1 MGKTGGF
8 SKAFGLRRAA
18 VLAAALAGLLL
29 ALEVSAQGVKPST
42 TAPKANQP
50 SAGSTTTSSTG
61 KSVPS
66 INIVAPNSAGVSH
79 NIYNQFNVGPNG
91 LILNNATQAGQS
103 QIGGQLGANPNFTGG
118 NYAKLILNEVTGG
131 SASSLQGYIEI
142 FGHSADF
149 ILANPA
155 GVTCNGCGFIN
166 TPRVTLTTGTPN
178 LDANGG
184 LSGFTV
190 GGSGQI
196 SIEGTVNITGVQYFD
211 VAARSIFVGGE
222 ISDSAMQAEVG
233 LFAGRNN
240 FDYNAR
246 TATALADDGS
256 AKPAFGIDAS
266 AGSIKAGKIAAQ
278 STEKGVGTRT
288 GNLQAGAGG
297 LTITADGKLVF
308 AGKTQSQGAISAKSV
323 SGDIQ
328 IAGQLWSQASL
339 DLWAGGNISL
349 LAQVS
354 AGALGNV
361 SVTAQG
367 LTLNAGAVLGAGL
380 DAATGNFTGGG
391 ALTVAAASLWNA
403 GTMHATQ
410 NVTLGLTGVLNNQAT
425 GTIHADG
432 TLTVNAASL
441 ENYGSVNPS
450 GPQGEISGQMLVINA
465 GDIANAGKLLAS
477 QALTIASSGQV
488 MNALGTIQ
496 AGGRLSITAAGNVE
510 NLSGVIQGQDLAI
523 NAQTIDNVTL
533 VSSNGQLT
541 LPTEFAGA
549 SSQSLQALFGTQ
561 NGAFLNGLGVPLGGA
576 AAATPKTVS
585 WFGLDL
591 AAASQGS
598 FTGTA
603 AQQAA
608 IGATNGV
615 TLNAS
620 KDINSVGG
628 KLSAGTDLNLNAG
641 GSVGIQAAQLTGT
654 SSSTTHLG
662 SALTAGGNVTVNAG
676 GDITIQ
682 ASTVTAGKNA
692 QINAQGQVTL
702 LGVQDEVKTDTRHTS
717 CGFWGLDCS
726 SSGSVT
732 DTVTALAAT
741 VNAGGWIAIKGK
753 DIAANGANIGAQGSV
768 TLTAS
773 GSVVNMLGTIAAGGG
788 VTINA
793 GGNFENLSGTVQG
806 QDVTVNAQTIENVTL
821 VNRDGTLIL
830 PPNIAAL
837 FNANTGPA
845 RQRGRSQLEQ
855 ALLTAAGRRWLA
867 PERRLGVL
875 FRQRRQQRPHRYGRP
890 GGQHQR
896 HERRDPQR
904 PPGHQQCGRQAYRHQ
919 WRSDAQCG
927 RQCQHPG
934 PGAEHRPGRQQLNHD
949 PCEVRALGW
958 RQRHHQRG
966 RRCHHPGH
974 GYQVGQEHPDQR
986 ARRR

>member
-18 VLAAALAGLLL
+18 MLVAALAGLAL
-29 ALEVSAQGVKPST
+29 APEVSAQGVKPST

-66 INIVAPNSAGVSH
+66 INIVAPNSKGVSH

-118 NYAKLILNEVTGG
+118 NYAHLILNEVTGG

-166 TPRVTLTTGTPN
+166 TPRVTLTTGMPN
-178 LDANGG
+178 LDANGA

-196 SIEGTVNITGVQYFD
+196 DIEGTVNITGVQYFD

-266 AGSIKAGKIAAQ
+266 AGSIKAGKIAAPG
-278 STEKGVGTRT
+278 TEKGVGTRT

-297 LTITADGKLVF
+297 MMLTADGKLVL
-308 AGKTQSQGAISAKSV
+308 GKTQSQGAISAKSV

-328 IAGQLWSQASL
+328 VGGQLWSQASL
-339 DLWAGGNISL
+339 DLWAGGNVSI

-441 ENYGSVNPS
+441 ENYGSVSPS

-533 VSSNGQLT
+533 VSRNGQLT

-676 GDITIQ
+676 GDVTIQ

-717 CGFWGLDCS
+717 CGWFGLDCS

-741 VNAGGWIAIKGK
+741 VNAGGWVRSRAR
-753 DIAANGANIGAQGSV
+753 
-768 TLTAS
+768 T
-773 GSVVNMLGTIAAGGG
+773 
-788 VTINA
+788 
-793 GGNFENLSGTVQG
+793 
-806 QDVTVNAQTIENVTL
+806 
-821 VNRDGTLIL
+821 L
-830 PPNIAAL
+830 PPTVAISAPRAAS
-837 FNANTGPA
+837 P
-845 RQRGRSQLEQ
+845 
-855 ALLTAAGRRWLA
+855 
-867 PERRLGVL
+867 
-875 FRQRRQQRPHRYGRP
+875 
-890 GGQHQR
+890 
-896 HERRDPQR
+896 
-904 PPGHQQCGRQAYRHQ
+904 
-919 WRSDAQCG
+919 
-927 RQCQHPG
+927 
-934 PGAEHRPGRQQLNHD
+934 
-949 PCEVRALGW
+949 
-958 RQRHHQRG
+958 
-966 RRCHHPGH
+966 
-974 GYQVGQEHPDQR
+974 
-986 ARRR
+986 

>member
-1 MGKTGGF
+1 MASSSTTPP
-8 SKAFGLRRAA
+8 RRASPRSA
-18 VLAAALAGLLL
+18 ASLAPIPISPAG
-29 ALEVSAQGVKPST
+29 T
-42 TAPKANQP
+42 T
-50 SAGSTTTSSTG
+50 
-61 KSVPS
+61 
-66 INIVAPNSAGVSH
+66 PN
-79 NIYNQFNVGPNG
+79 
-91 LILNNATQAGQS
+91 
-103 QIGGQLGANPNFTGG
+103 
-118 NYAKLILNEVTGG
+118 LILNEVTGG

-222 ISDSAMQAEVG
+222 IGDSAMQAEVG

-246 TATALADDGS
+246 TAAALADDGS

-266 AGSIKAGKIAAQ
+266 AGSIKAGKIAAA
-278 STEKGVGTRT
+278 STEKGVGMRT

-297 LTITADGKLVF
+297 MMLTADGKLVL
-308 AGKTQSQGAISAKSV
+308 GKTQSQGAISAKSV

-328 IAGQLWSQASL
+328 IGGQLWSQASL
-339 DLWAGGNISL
+339 DLWAGGNVSL

-441 ENYGSVNPS
+441 ENYGSANPG

-533 VSSNGQLT
+533 VSRNGQLT

-591 AAASQGS
+591 AAVSQGS

-662 SALTAGGNVTVNAG
+662 SALTAGGSVTVNAG
-676 GDITIQ
+676 GDVTIQ
-682 ASTVTAGKNA
+682 GSTVTAGKNA

-717 CGFWGLDCS
+717 CGWFGLDCS
-726 SSGSVT
+726 SSGSVS

-753 DIAANGANIGAQGSV
+753 DIAGNGANIGAQGSV

-773 GSVVNMLGTIAAGGG
+773 GSVVNMLGTDCGRRRRH
-788 VTINA
+788 
-793 GGNFENLSGTVQG
+793 
-806 QDVTVNAQTIENVTL
+806 D
-821 VNRDGTLIL
+821 
-830 PPNIAAL
+830 
-837 FNANTGPA
+837 
-845 RQRGRSQLEQ
+845 QRGRQFREPVGHR
-855 ALLTAAGRRWLA
+855 AGPGRH
-867 PERRLGVL
+867 G
-875 FRQRRQQRPHRYGRP
+875 QRPDHRECHAGEPRW
-890 GGQHQR
+890 H
-896 HERRDPQR
+896 
-904 PPGHQQCGRQAYRHQ
+904 A
-919 WRSDAQCG
+919 
-927 RQCQHPG
+927 
-934 PGAEHRPGRQQLNHD
+934 D
-949 PCEVRALGW
+949 PCQPNMRPCSTPIPA
-958 RQRHHQRG
+958 QA
-966 RRCHHPGH
+966 P
-974 GYQVGQEHPDQR
+974 
-986 ARRR
+986 ARPLPLACWPC